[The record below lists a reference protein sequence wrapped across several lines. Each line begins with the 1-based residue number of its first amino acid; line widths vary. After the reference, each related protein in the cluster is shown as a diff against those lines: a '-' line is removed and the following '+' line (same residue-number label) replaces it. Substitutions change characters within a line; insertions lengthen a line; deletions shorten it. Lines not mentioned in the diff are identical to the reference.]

1 MKQTVF
7 TGAATALITP
17 FSGEGIDWD
26 AFGRLI
32 DFQLEKGIDGLVV
45 AGTTGEGSTLTD
57 REHEEL
63 VSFCVK
69 RVAGRVPVIAGTGS
83 NNTAHAVER
92 TKTACSAG
100 ADAVLLVTPYYNKTS
115 QRGLIASFTAIADAS
130 GVPCILYNV
139 PSRTGLNMLPETLAE
154 LAKHERIAAV
164 KEACGS
170 ISQVAKERELCGD
183 SLDIYSGNDDQTV
196 PVLSLGGKGVISTVG
211 NILPGEMADMCR
223 RYFEGD
229 VKGAAGLQIR
239 LLSLMNQTM
248 IETNPIPVKAAC
260 AAMGFG
266 KYILRL
272 PLVEMEEGNRLK
284 LLELMRAQG
293 LEVKA

>member
-17 FSGEGIDWD
+17 FSEEGIDWD

-32 DFQLEKGIDGLVV
+32 DFQLDKGIDGLVV

-115 QRGLIASFTAIADAS
+115 QRGLIASFTAIADES
-130 GVPCILYNV
+130 SVPCILYNV
-139 PSRTGLNMLPETLAE
+139 PPE
-154 LAKHERIAAV
+154 
-164 KEACGS
+164 
-170 ISQVAKERELCGD
+170 
-183 SLDIYSGNDDQTV
+183 
-196 PVLSLGGKGVISTVG
+196 
-211 NILPGEMADMCR
+211 PG
-223 RYFEGD
+223 
-229 VKGAAGLQIR
+229 
-239 LLSLMNQTM
+239 
-248 IETNPIPVKAAC
+248 
-260 AAMGFG
+260 
-266 KYILRL
+266 
-272 PLVEMEEGNRLK
+272 
-284 LLELMRAQG
+284 
-293 LEVKA
+293 